1 MQVGGIP
8 AGLPL
13 GLGVL
18 DGAGR
23 VVFANDDLASLFGQD
38 APQLIGQ
45 DLVRFVEQPQR
56 PAARKA
62 LRQATRTGRVS
73 AASWRVRGIGPR
85 PFESRYSPGP
95 WPGSMVTSS
104 MSSSRRAS
112 NSSATIRCSARLS
125 WPRSP
130 KNATRPSSASGPGE
144 AIEFGTTPRES
155 FSVGRKKR
163 HWVPRCQYW
172 SRRTGRSRRLS
183 CCRRAWAGE
192 VIRRVETVRICKQ
205 GSRVEVSVSLAPL
218 RDRSGHV
225 TGVSQVIRDITQQK
239 ASERALAFQAMHDHL
254 TGLPNRSLLEDRMA
268 HALERCRREGQ
279 SIGVMFFDLDHFK
292 TVNDTAGHD
301 VGDKLLRAVASR
313 LRQSVRSVDTVAR
326 MGGDEFVVL
335 VEDITD
341 DAQLDVVVSHI
352 MGSFTEPVVLADRQ
366 LWVSV
371 SAGVVSG
378 GPSSTVAQLL
388 SQADAAMYQAKGR
401 ARGSVCHY
409 DPRTRPDLEKRA
421 EGSRLLRLALEAHQL
436 MTHYQPIVDLHTGS
450 LVGAEALVRW
460 QDPLR
465 GLVPAK
471 DFVPLAEELGLVGEI
486 GDVVLAEVASQVK
499 QWSKMSPDFKVA
511 VNVSPLQLRGTSLM
525 SSVRGLM
532 NEGLEPGSIVLEVT
546 ESAIMEDATTSTSM
560 LGELREAGFG
570 IAIDDFG
577 TGYSSL
583 AYLKQLPATT
593 IKVDQAFTSQLP
605 DPHDLS
611 IVMAIL
617 SIADTYGLDVV
628 AEGIETAEQ
637 AEMLKELGCP
647 QGQGYH
653 FARPVPAGQLT
664 SMLEVGK
671 LPITLPTAPNGAGVS
686 AHREPQLQ
694 AAD

>member
-1 MQVGGIP
+1 MPGGTP
-8 AGLPL
+8 FGM
-13 GLGVL
+13 GVL
-18 DGAGR
+18 DAAGR
-23 VVFANDDLASLFGQD
+23 VVFVNDDMASLFGHD
-38 APQLIGQ
+38 APELIGQ
-45 DLVRFVEQPQR
+45 DLVRFVDQPQR

-73 AASWRVRGIGPR
+73 AASWRVHGMGNR
-85 PFESRYSPGP
+85 PFEISLQPRPLAGLNGDQLYVVVAKGKQPRNGSVQRQAMLASIAEECDEAIVGVGP
-95 WPGSMVTSS
+95 SDVIEIWNHAASELFGWEEKEALGAS
-104 MSSSRRAS
+104 MSMLVPPDRQMEA
-112 NSSATIRCSARLS
+112 AELLS
-125 WPRSP
+125 
-130 KNATRPSSASGPGE
+130 
-144 AIEFGTTPRES
+144 
-155 FSVGRKKR
+155 
-163 HWVPRCQYW
+163 
-172 SRRTGRSRRLS
+172 
-183 CCRRAWAGE
+183 RAWAGE
-192 VIRRVETVRICKQ
+192 VIRRVETVRVCKH

-218 RDRSGHV
+218 RDRGGHV

-239 ASERALAFQAMHDHL
+239 SSERALAYQAMHDHL

-279 SIGVMFFDLDHFK
+279 NIGVMFFDLDHFK

-301 VGDKLLRAVASR
+301 VGDKLLRAVAAR

-335 VEDITD
+335 VEDITND
-341 DAQLDVVVSHI
+341 VQLDVVVSHI
-352 MGSFTEPVVLADRQ
+352 MGTFTEPVVLADRQ

-421 EGSRLLRLALEAHQL
+421 EGSRLLRLALEANQL
-436 MTHYQPIVDLHTGS
+436 LAHYQPIVDLHSGS
-450 LVGAEALVRW
+450 LVGAEALIRW

-465 GLVPAK
+465 GILPAK
-471 DFVPLAEELGLVGEI
+471 DFVPLAEELGLIGEI
-486 GDVVLAEVASQVK
+486 GDVVLADVARQVK
-499 QWSKMSPDFKVA
+499 QWSKMAPDFKVA
-511 VNVSPLQLRGTSLM
+511 VNVSPLQLRGTSLL
-525 SSVRGLM
+525 SSVRNLM
-532 NEGLEPGSIVLEVT
+532 NEGLDPGSIVLEVT
-546 ESAIMEDATTSTSM
+546 ESAVMEDATTSTSL
-560 LGELREAGFG
+560 LGELRDAGFG

-593 IKVDQAFTSQLP
+593 IKVDQTFTSQLP

-617 SIADTYGLDVV
+617 SIADTYGLEVV

-653 FARPVPAGQLT
+653 FARPVPAAQLT
-664 SMLEVGK
+664 NLLEVGK
-671 LPITLPTAPNGAGVS
+671 LPLSVPAGSRGAGNGTHKEAQYTS
-686 AHREPQLQ
+686 Q
-694 AAD
+694 